1 MNIVLF
7 GPPGA
12 GKGTQSALLSKHY
25 NLHHVST
32 GDLLRNA
39 MKANTSL
46 GIEAKKF
53 VDKGALVPDSVVTGL
68 IKEELQKG
76 IGVGMLLDGFPRNP
90 SQAQALDELLNAE
103 GKNVDQAIFLEVDKS
118 ELLNRLTGR
127 RVCSSCGATYHVK
140 LKPTKTE
147 GRCDLCGEKV
157 VQRPDDQESVIS
169 NRLEVYDQS
178 TSPLKEYFSKQGKF
192 VAVKGSGDPK
202 DVFRAICSAVDS
214 R

>member
-103 GKNVDQAIFLEVDKS
+103 GKNVDQAIFLEVDRS